1 MDVGRW
7 GQVKLYNTLTRKKE
21 IFQPQDGK
29 TVKMY
34 VCGPTVYDYLHI
46 GNLRPIIVFDTLRK
60 YMERFAGWKVVYVQ
74 NITDIEDKLIARA
87 AETGLTVEELA
98 HRYTKAYF
106 DLLEQLNVK
115 KPTNSP
121 RATEYIGGMIE
132 LIKALIDQGYAYERD
147 GDVYYRVSAFKDYG
161 KLSGRRLEELEVGAR
176 VACSTK
182 KKDAF
187 DFTLWKAAKPGEP
200 KWKSPWSE
208 GRPGWHTEC
217 AVLSREF
224 LGNTLDIHAGGND
237 LIFPHHE
244 NEIAQ
249 VEATSEK
256 PFARF
261 WLHNGM
267 LTFGGEK
274 MSKSLGNFAYA
285 YQVLEKFDPE
295 TVRYFY
301 LSRHY
306 RKPLDYSEA
315 GLAEA
320 SKALSRVYALIDE
333 VEAEFASREKGEVGL
348 TGREFV
354 DSLGEFRERYRA
366 AMDDDLNTVAAIAVI
381 QELVSEANRFRKTAE
396 GQDRKALTQ
405 VTGLI
410 RELGSPLGMFQRERE
425 RGRDLQ
431 DELIRLLVDL
441 RTELRTQKEFA
452 LADSIRVRLAKLGIT
467 LKDTPQ
473 GTIWA

>member
-1 MDVGRW
+1 M
-7 GQVKLYNTLTRKKE
+7 KLYNTLTRKKE
-21 IFQPQDGK
+21 TFQPQDGK

-46 GNLRPIIVFDTLRK
+46 GNVRPIIVFDTLRK
-60 YMERFAGWKVVYVQ
+60 YMERFAGWKVVHVQ

-87 AETGLTVEELA
+87 LETGLTVEKIA
-98 HRYTKAYF
+98 RQYTKAFF
-106 DLLEQLNVK
+106 DLLEQLDVK

-132 LIKALIDQGYAYERD
+132 LINTLIDKGYAYECD
-147 GDVYYRVSAFKDYG
+147 GDVYYSVTAFKDYG
-161 KLSGRRLEELEVGAR
+161 KLSGRRLEDLKVGAR
-176 VACSTK
+176 VACSMK
-182 KKDAF
+182 KKDAL

-200 KWKSPWSE
+200 KWESPWSE

-217 AVLSREF
+217 VVLSREF
-224 LGNTLDIHAGGND
+224 LGDTLDIHAGGND

-249 VEATSEK
+249 AEAVSGK
-256 PFARF
+256 LFSRF

-267 LTFGGEK
+267 LTFSGEK

-285 YQVLEKFDPE
+285 YQVLEKFDAE

-306 RKPLDYSEA
+306 RKPLDYSET

-333 VEAEFASREKGEVGL
+333 VEAEFTTGEEAEVGL

-354 DSLGEFRERYRA
+354 DSLGEFRERYIG

-396 GQDRKALTQ
+396 GQDRQALTQ
-405 VTGLI
+405 VLGLI
-410 RELGSPLGMFQRERE
+410 RELGNPLGLFQRERE

-431 DELIRLLVDL
+431 DELIRLLIDL
-441 RTELRTQKEFA
+441 RAELRAHKEFA
-452 LADSIRVRLAKLGIT
+452 LADSIRARLAKLGIT

>member
-1 MDVGRW
+1 
-7 GQVKLYNTLTRKKE
+7 
-21 IFQPQDGK
+21 
-29 TVKMY
+29 
-34 VCGPTVYDYLHI
+34 
-46 GNLRPIIVFDTLRK
+46 
-60 YMERFAGWKVVYVQ
+60 
-74 NITDIEDKLIARA
+74 
-87 AETGLTVEELA
+87 
-98 HRYTKAYF
+98 
-106 DLLEQLNVK
+106 
-115 KPTNSP
+115 
-121 RATEYIGGMIE
+121 
-132 LIKALIDQGYAYERD
+132 
-147 GDVYYRVSAFKDYG
+147 
-161 KLSGRRLEELEVGAR
+161 SGRRLEELEVGAR

-182 KKDAF
+182 KKDAL

-200 KWKSPWSE
+200 KWESPWSE

-217 AVLSREF
+217 VVLSGEV
-224 LGNTLDIHAGGND
+224 LGDTLDIHAGGND

-249 VEATSEK
+249 AEARSGK
-256 PFARF
+256 LFSRF

-267 LTFGGEK
+267 LTFNGEK

-285 YQVLEKFDPE
+285 YQVLEKFDAE

-306 RKPLDYSEA
+306 RKPLDYSET

-333 VEAEFASREKGEVGL
+333 VEAEFATREKGEVGL

-354 DSLGEFRERYRA
+354 DSLGEFRERYNG

-396 GQDRKALTQ
+396 GQDRQALTQ
-405 VTGLI
+405 VTELI
-410 RELGSPLGMFQRERE
+410 RELGSPLGLFQRERE

>member
-1 MDVGRW
+1 M
-7 GQVKLYNTLTRKKE
+7 KLYNTLTRKKE
-21 IFQPQDGK
+21 TFRPQDGK

-46 GNLRPIIVFDTLRK
+46 GNVRPIIVFDTLRK

-87 AETGLTVEELA
+87 LETGLAVEKLA
-98 HRYTKAYF
+98 HQYTKAYF

-121 RATEYIGGMIE
+121 RATEHIGDMIE
-132 LIKALIDQGYAYERD
+132 LIKTLIDKGYAYECD
-147 GDVYYRVSAFKDYG
+147 GDVYYSVAAFKNYG
-161 KLSGRRLEELEVGAR
+161 KLSGRRLEELKVGAR

-182 KKDAF
+182 KKDAL

-200 KWKSPWSE
+200 KWESPWSE

-217 AVLSREF
+217 VVLSGEV
-224 LGNTLDIHAGGND
+224 LGDTLDIHAGGND

-249 VEATSEK
+249 AEARSGK
-256 PFARF
+256 LFSRF

-267 LTFGGEK
+267 LTFNGEK

-285 YQVLEKFDPE
+285 YQVLEKFDVE

-306 RKPLDYSEA
+306 RKPLDYSET

-333 VEAEFASREKGEVGL
+333 VEAEFATGEKGEVGL
-348 TGREFV
+348 TGGEFV
-354 DSLGEFRERYRA
+354 DSLGEFRERYSG

-396 GQDRKALTQ
+396 GQDRQALTQ
-405 VTGLI
+405 VVGLI
-410 RELGSPLGMFQRERE
+410 RELGNPLGLFQRERE

-431 DELIRLLVDL
+431 DELIRLLIDL
-441 RTELRTQKEFA
+441 RAELRVHKEFA
-452 LADSIRVRLAKLGIT
+452 LADSIRARLAKLGIT